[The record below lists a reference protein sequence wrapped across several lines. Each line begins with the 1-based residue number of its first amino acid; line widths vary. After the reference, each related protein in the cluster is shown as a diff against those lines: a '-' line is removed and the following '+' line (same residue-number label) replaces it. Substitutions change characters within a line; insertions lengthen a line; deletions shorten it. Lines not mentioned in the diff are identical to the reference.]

1 MIFCIWYPCGGF
13 GHFINAVLTL
23 HGNNF
28 VRPTKTLKFSPT
40 GNSHDLDLVTPKYF
54 HGQWPNEINF
64 LENQNYCVL
73 IDNGIDD
80 ESAAFKSIFCEPSVI
95 RICYSDF
102 SWPVIAR
109 TMFDKA
115 MGSSIQVQLLVS
127 EWDTN
132 EAWAQ
137 REKYFLYLRDHEF
150 RYSWKPTSDHSLYI
164 DDMFDYSKLMS
175 NLNLVVTVEPFDEL
189 WRSWRNANAC
199 YIDPVETANAIVQQ
213 ILDKQSADIS
223 HVKDLWD
230 QAVVYY
236 FIWLRFGF
244 EVPHNDY
251 SNWFTNT
258 QEIVTMLKDHGVN
271 IDPN

>member
-1 MIFCIWYPCGGF
+1 MIFCVWYPCGGF

-28 VRPTKTLKFSPT
+28 VRPTKNLTFSPN
-40 GNSHDLDLVTPKYF
+40 GNSHNLDLVTPKYF
-54 HGQWPNEINF
+54 HGHWPTGVNF
-64 LENQNYCVL
+64 LENKNYCVL

-80 ESAAFKSIFCEPSVI
+80 ESATFKSTFPDSSVI
-95 RICYSDF
+95 RICYSDS

-115 MGSSIQVQLLVS
+115 MGSSIQKQLLVD

-132 EAWAQ
+132 EAWAC
-137 REKYFLYLRDHEF
+137 REKYFLYLRDHAF

-164 DDMFDYSKLMS
+164 DDMFDYSRLSS
-175 NLNLVVTVEPFDEL
+175 NLNSVVTVEPFGEL

-199 YIDPVETANAIVQQ
+199 YINPVETANTIVQQ
-213 ILDKQSADIS
+213 VLDKQSSDLS

-236 FIWLRFGF
+236 FIWLKFGF

-258 QEIVTMLKDHGVN
+258 LDIVKMLQEHGVD
-271 IDPN
+271 IDSI